1 MSELNKEKNQQYA
14 YNNEQQTI
22 TILRTESAALEQ
34 RLLEEKER
42 SKREVEMVQQTMK
55 KIYNLLERKLDSAL
69 TEIENLRKKDRDFA
83 EYMEKTKAENLKDIK
98 KCKAEVAATNK
109 KLSESQ
115 YKFAE
120 ERKKYNERISRL
132 EASLVQKE
140 EEHKR
145 MLHSKTSKLASI
157 LEDKN
162 KILNTSMLLSIKE
175 ENKKRR

>member
-1 MSELNKEKNQQYA
+1 MSDLNKEKNQQYA

-22 TILRTESAALEQ
+22 TILRTESTALEQ
-34 RLLEEKER
+34 RLGEEKER
-42 SKREVEMVQQTMK
+42 SKKEVEMVQQTMK

-69 TEIENLRKKDRDFA
+69 TEIENLRKKEKDFS
-83 EYMEKTKAENLKDIK
+83 EYMEKTKAEHLKDIK
-98 KCKAEVAATNK
+98 KCKSDVAVANK

-132 EASLVQKE
+132 EATLVQKE

-145 MLHSKTSKLASI
+145 MLHNKMNKLSSI

-162 KILNTSMLLSIKE
+162 KILNTSTL
-175 ENKKRR
+175 